1 MPKTPEP
8 RAVRLHKVTF
18 PCLALSL
25 LLTLSAGCRAS
36 NWLSRLPDEFPVA
49 LVSIPGSHDS
59 ATGDGFPSGFHN
71 LIGSIC
77 ARCQDLSLAEQW
89 SVGVRA
95 FDLRPSTR
103 DGYLQINHGTVS
115 TNLRF
120 ADALLLLRDSL
131 IANPSEFAVVH
142 MRHEVEGDKV
152 DGTYEQLLLEV
163 LQSDSLCG
171 YFSDFRRD
179 LTVGELRGKIL
190 LLSRDVYAA
199 SPVGA
204 FIRNWCSAIDWGA
217 QTAGILTGSSS
228 SVNATAPLYVQDYYD
243 THTDG
248 AIDRKIAAISAMLDF
263 STSQVAVADTRP
275 CWIFNFAS
283 AYSKTLRLFGHT
295 IALSNGYRDNAART
309 GSAILEYLRTH
320 EAGPTGIVM
329 IDYAG
334 TDMSNGY
341 ATRGRELVDSIIANN
356 FNYLA
361 RIRRQNP
368 ARNAP
373 SMHP

>member
-1 MPKTPEP
+1 M
-8 RAVRLHKVTF
+8 
-18 PCLALSL
+18 
-25 LLTLSAGCRAS
+25 
-36 NWLSRLPDEFPVA
+36 
-49 LVSIPGSHDS
+49 
-59 ATGDGFPSGFHN
+59 
-71 LIGSIC
+71 
-77 ARCQDLSLAEQW
+77 
-89 SVGVRA
+89 RA

-243 THTDG
+243 THADG